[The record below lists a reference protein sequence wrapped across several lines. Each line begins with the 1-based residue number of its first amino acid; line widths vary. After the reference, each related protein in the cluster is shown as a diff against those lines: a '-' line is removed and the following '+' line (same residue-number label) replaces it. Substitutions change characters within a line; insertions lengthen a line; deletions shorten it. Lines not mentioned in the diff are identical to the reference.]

1 MHGCAATCGHRAFVD
16 GYRQERERQEIV
28 AENASLGYGAEYKE
42 WVADHPLPTLKEWMK
57 HREKA
62 PDMAT
67 DGWSDDS
74 DRLANWDQKAEQQR
88 ARELQDLD
96 RKAEAAA
103 EKVEMQRY
111 LAVDIEPPTLQ
122 EIRDYNETGLL
133 GAAMVSDEAL
143 PALQTVRNEFTDVF
157 HENVGKAIL
166 DQAADGA
173 AHDAETVT
181 AVLRERG
188 QLVIEA
194 DTEFPLR
201 RVEPSEYGLGAWVK
215 GANPADANALAQA
228 MRQDTRARYLEG
240 VGERA
245 LTSAREA
252 LEAGE
257 DPGLAFA
264 RTANDLV
271 AMPAKLD
278 LDLREVR
285 NTATLEAVDTRKPR
299 PVSLASEATTPNLGL
314 PARPATMNLR
324 AVASA

>member
-1 MHGCAATCGHRAFVD
+1 MT
-16 GYRQERERQEIV
+16 
-28 AENASLGYGAEYKE
+28 
-42 WVADHPLPTLKEWMK
+42 
-57 HREKA
+57 
-62 PDMAT
+62 T

-74 DRLANWDQKAEQQR
+74 ERLANWDQKAEQQW
-88 ARELQDLD
+88 ARELQELD

-143 PALQTVRNEFTDVF
+143 PALQTVGTSSRMSSTRMS
-157 HENVGKAIL
+157 ARQSWTRQRTARRMTL
-166 DQAADGA
+166 RLSPRSAGA
-173 AHDAETVT
+173 RPAHDRDRPGV
-181 AVLRERG
+181 
-188 QLVIEA
+188 
-194 DTEFPLR
+194 
-201 RVEPSEYGLGAWVK
+201 S
-215 GANPADANALAQA
+215 DANRGAVGV
-228 MRQDTRARYLEG
+228 RSWR
-240 VGERA
+240 VGERGKPGRRQRTGSGYA
-245 LTSAREA
+245 TGHPRPLPGRRGRTSSASAREA

-271 AMPAKLD
+271 GMPAKLD
-278 LDLREVR
+278 MDLREVR

-299 PVSLASEATTPNLGL
+299 PVTLASEATTPHLGL

>member
-1 MHGCAATCGHRAFVD
+1 VND
-16 GYRQERERQEIV
+16 YRQERERQETL
-28 AENASLGYGAEYKE
+28 AANASLGYDTEYKE
-42 WVADHPLPTLKEWMK
+42 WVADHPLPTLREWMK

-122 EIRDYNETGLL
+122 ETRDYNETGLL

-143 PALQTVRNEFTDVF
+143 PALQTVRNEFTDAF

-166 DQAADGA
+166 DQVNDGA

-201 RVEPSEYGLGAWVK
+201 RVEPAEYGLGAWAH

-228 MRQDTRARYLEG
+228 IRQDTRGRYLEG

-278 LDLREVR
+278 LDLREIR
-285 NTATLEAVDTRKPR
+285 NTATLEAVDTRTPR
-299 PVSLASEATTPNLGL
+299 PVVLASEATTPNLGL
-314 PARPATMNLR
+314 PARPKTMNLR

>member
-1 MHGCAATCGHRAFVD
+1 MTDHELDEILGPGPAEVVESNAIDLADWQAGVTPS
-16 GYRQERERQEIV
+16 ERVAIRTDEER
-28 AENASLGYGAEYKE
+28 LGQ
-42 WVADHPLPTLKEWMK
+42 
-57 HREKA
+57 
-62 PDMAT
+62 
-67 DGWSDDS
+67 
-74 DRLANWDQKAEQQR
+74 WDQQAERDR
-88 ARELQDLD
+88 ARSLQDLD

-103 EKVEMQRY
+103 EKAEMQRY

-181 AVLRERG
+181 AVLRERD
-188 QLVIEA
+188 QLTIGA
-194 DTEFPLR
+194 DPEFPMR
-201 RVEPSEYGLGAWVK
+201 TVEPSEYGLGAWAK

-228 MRQDTRARYLEG
+228 MRQDTRGRYLEG

-245 LTSAREA
+245 AASAREA

-271 AMPAKLD
+271 AMPARLD
-278 LDLREVR
+278 LDLQEVR

-299 PVSLASEATTPNLGL
+299 PVTLASEATTPNLGL
-314 PARPATMNLR
+314 PARPVTMNLR

>member
-1 MHGCAATCGHRAFVD
+1 VND
-16 GYRQERERQEIV
+16 YRQERERQEIV
-28 AENASLGYGAEYKE
+28 AENASLGYGTEYKE
-42 WVADHPLPTLKEWMK
+42 WVADHPLPTLKEWML
-57 HREKA
+57 HREKG
-62 PDMAT
+62 PDMEPTVPERASIK
-67 DGWSDDS
+67 D
-74 DRLANWDQKAEQQR
+74 AEQWTWTKEAQPAQIARFREMEAADR
-88 ARELQDLD
+88 AT
-96 RKAEAAA
+96 EAAA

-111 LAVDIEPPTLQ
+111 LAVDVEPPTLQ
-122 EIRDYNETGLL
+122 EVRDYNETGLL

-166 DQAADGA
+166 DQVNDGA

-188 QLVIEA
+188 QLTIGTDPEYPMR
-194 DTEFPLR
+194 T
-201 RVEPSEYGLGAWVK
+201 VEPSEYGLGAWAK

-228 MRQDTRARYLEG
+228 MRQDTRGRYLEG

-271 AMPAKLD
+271 AMPPKLD
-278 LDLREVR
+278 LDLQEVR

-299 PVSLASEATTPNLGL
+299 PVTLASEATPPNLGL
-314 PARPATMNLR
+314 PARPSTANLR